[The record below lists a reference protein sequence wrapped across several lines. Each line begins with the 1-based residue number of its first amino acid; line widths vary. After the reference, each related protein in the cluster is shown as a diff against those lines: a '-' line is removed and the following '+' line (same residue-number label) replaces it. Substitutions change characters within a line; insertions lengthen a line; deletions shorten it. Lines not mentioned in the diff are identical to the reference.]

1 MTDPIQ
7 IKKTNRCG
15 IGDLPAVLLPEFLPV
30 DFISD
35 FGDVLLCSGTCGGAC
50 SAFFGVSM

>member
-50 SAFFGVSM
+50 STFFGVSM